1 MFQEH
6 ADPAD
11 IISTLNNMQL
21 AESQYLI
28 EKIVHMAINQVRFY
42 DFISE
47 IYRIF
52 SDNLLHLNKKYR
64 M

>member
-47 IYRIF
+47 ITEF
-52 SDNLLHLNKKYR
+52 SLIIYCI
-64 M
+64 

>member
-47 IYRIF
+47 ITR
-52 SDNLLHLNKKYR
+52 N
-64 M
+64 